1 MYQVM
6 LYHLSIS
13 YRIRIYIFSNDFK
26 GFLLGDWR
34 EIHDGMKI
42 IFLYIVIGRRFIYFL
57 MILKILRIVSLYLII
72 IQGLDTGG

>member
-42 IFLYIVIGRRFIYFL
+42 IVLYIVIGEG
-57 MILKILRIVSLYLII
+57 LYIF
-72 IQGLDTGG
+72 

>member
-42 IFLYIVIGRRFIYFL
+42 IFLYIV